1 MPATI
6 FPNWSDN
13 LPPLTVL
20 AGGKSERMGR
30 PKGLLSFCGK
40 PWLLEQLDAYRR
52 AGGKEAAVVLGY
64 DADVYLNALSC
75 LNLKKETFRGS
86 LKITTL
92 INEKPRFGPFSTV
105 QTGLSFFLKKGYA
118 SAAFIALDRPAPAP
132 RVWQELTASL
142 KDSVRMVYPVRNG
155 ADGHPVM
162 LSRLFAE
169 QIIAADPENMRMN
182 RLRNELPSGTC
193 LTVEQTDE
201 ETGLN
206 LNTPEEWAAF
216 AGKKK
221 AAGIMNFAVKG
232 AIRSGKTTRLK
243 QIAEYLSGKGLK
255 VGGIIQPERNGS
267 YYARDILSGEEV
279 LLAEKTNQEKDGMY
293 YSFKPHAWH
302 WAREKIIKAR
312 RTCDVLAVD
321 ELGRLEARGM
331 GHLPFILEDLP
342 DETVLCRLL
351 SIRSDSF
358 SSIGHALGDI
368 ALYSTGL

>member
-20 AGGKSERMGR
+20 AGGKSERMGK
-30 PKGLLSFCGK
+30 PKGLLSFGGK

-52 AGGKEAAVVLGY
+52 AGGKEVAVVLGY
-64 DADVYLNALSC
+64 EADVYLNALSC
-75 LNLKKETFRGS
+75 LDIQRETFRGS

-92 INEKPRFGPFSTV
+92 INEKPAFGPFSTV
-105 QTGLSFFLKKGYA
+105 QAGVSFFLKKGYNA
-118 SAAFIALDRPAPAP
+118 TAFIALDRPAPAAS
-132 RVWQELTASL
+132 VWQELASSL
-142 KDSVRMVYPVRNG
+142 KNKIHMVYPVKNG

-162 LSRLFAE
+162 LSRPFAE
-169 QIIAADPENMRMN
+169 QIVSADPENMRMN
-182 RLRNELPSGTC
+182 RLRNELPPGTC
-193 LTVEQTDE
+193 LTIEQTDE

-216 AGKKK
+216 IQKKK
-221 AAGIMNFAVKG
+221 ETGLPNFAVTG
-232 AIRSGKTTRLK
+232 AIRSGKTTRLG
-243 QIAEYLSGKGLK
+243 QIIGNLAAKGVK

-267 YYARDILSGEEV
+267 YYVRDILSGEEV
-279 LLAEKTNQEKDGMY
+279 LLAEKTDQEKDGMY

-302 WAREKIIKAR
+302 WARERIIEAR

-321 ELGRLEARGM
+321 ELGRLEARGT
-331 GHLPFILEDLP
+331 GHLPFILEEIS

-358 SSIGHALGDI
+358 AAIERALGNT
-368 ALYSTGL
+368 AVYSTGL

>member
-30 PKGLLSFCGK
+30 PKGLLSFCEK

-64 DADVYLNALSC
+64 HADVYLNTLAC
-75 LNLKKETFRGS
+75 LNTGKATFRGS

-92 INEKPRFGPFSTV
+92 INPQPRFGPFSTV
-105 QTGLSFFLKKGYA
+105 QTGLSFFLNQGCR
-118 SAAFIALDRPAPAP
+118 SAAFIALDRPAPPA
-132 RVWQELTASL
+132 RTWQELTAAL
-142 KDSVRMVYPVRNG
+142 KDGVRMVYPVRNG

-162 LSRLFAE
+162 LSRQFAE
-169 QIIAADPENMRMN
+169 QIVSANPENMRMN
-182 RLRNELPSGTC
+182 RLRNELPPGTC
-193 LTVEQTDE
+193 LTIEQTDK

-206 LNTPEEWAAF
+206 LNTPEEWRAF
-216 AGKKK
+216 TGQRK
-221 AAGIMNFAVKG
+221 APCLANFAVTG
-232 AIRSGKTTRLK
+232 TIRSGKTTRLQ
-243 QIAEYLSGKGLK
+243 QIAGHLAAKGVK
-255 VGGIIQPERNGS
+255 VGGIIQPERNGN
-267 YYARDILSGEEV
+267 YYVRDILSGEEV
-279 LLAEKTNQEKDGMY
+279 LLAEKTSQENDGMY
-293 YSFKPHAWH
+293 YTFKPHAWH
-302 WAREKIIKAR
+302 WAREKILKAR

-321 ELGRLEARGM
+321 ELGRLESRGL
-331 GHLPFILEDLP
+331 GHLPFILEDIP

-358 SSIGHALGDI
+358 SSIEQAIGPLNI
-368 ALYSTGL
+368 YSTGL